1 MQGKKEKKEKKAK
14 LPAAPKAESSEV
26 NALDIRVGR
35 IVSVVPH
42 PNAESLY
49 LEQIDLGEEQPR
61 QACSTARCAGAC

>member
-14 LPAAPKAESSEV
+14 PPAAPKAESSEV
-26 NALDIRVGR
+26 DALDIRVGR
-35 IVSVVPH
+35 IASVEPH

-61 QACSTARCAGAC
+61 QAGSIARCAC